1 MAHYLHNSDSGRV
14 VLRKDLWD
22 VALDQ
27 YGYVTEQDA
36 RKLGAAPGE
45 LARLARRD
53 KIERV
58 GHGIY
63 RFPEL
68 PATERDEYML
78 AVLWANT
85 PGAALSHGTALAVY
99 ELCDINPDRIDI
111 TVPKGHRVSKRGGD
125 AYILHHAR
133 LAESD
138 LSWWQGIRTVT
149 ERTAIQQGIDTGVPV
164 HLLRGAIDTARER
177 GRITIGEATNL
188 TTQIEM
194 TYV

>member
-1 MAHYLHNSDSGRV
+1 MAHYLHYLLGGV

-22 VALDQ
+22 IALDQ
-27 YGYVTEQDA
+27 YGYVTERNA
-36 RKLGAAPGE
+36 RNMGAAPGE

-53 KIERV
+53 KLERV

-63 RFPEL
+63 RFSEL

-85 PGAALSHGTALAVY
+85 PDAALSHDTALAVY
-99 ELCDINPDRIDI
+99 ELCEINPDRIHI

-125 AYILHHAR
+125 TYVLHRAR
-133 LAESD
+133 LAEAD

-149 ERTAIQQGIDTGVPV
+149 EKTAIQQGIDTGVPV
-164 HLLRGAIDTARER
+164 HLIRAAIDTARER
-177 GRITIGEATNL
+177 GRITVAEATDL
-188 TTQIEM
+188 TAQIET

>member
-1 MAHYLHNSDSGRV
+1 M
-14 VLRKDLWD
+14 LRKDLWD

-27 YGYVTEQDA
+27 FGYVTERDA
-36 RKLGAAPGE
+36 RNLGAAPGE

-58 GHGIY
+58 SHGIY
-63 RFPEL
+63 RFSEL
-68 PATERDEYML
+68 PVTETDEYML
-78 AVLWANT
+78 AVLWVNASD
-85 PGAALSHGTALAVY
+85 AALSHDTALAVY
-99 ELCDINPDRIDI
+99 ELCDINPDRIHV

-149 ERTAIQQGIDTGVPV
+149 ERAAIQQGIDTGVPV
-164 HLLRGAIDTARER
+164 HLLRIAIDTARER
-177 GRITIGEATNL
+177 GRITTAEATDL
-188 TTQIEM
+188 TTQIE
-194 TYV
+194 TKYV

>member
-1 MAHYLHNSDSGRV
+1 MAHYLRHLLGGV

-36 RKLGAAPGE
+36 RNLGAAPGE

-68 PATERDEYML
+68 PPTERDEYML
-78 AVLWANT
+78 AVLWANS
-85 PGAALSHGTALAVY
+85 PDAVLSHDTALAVY
-99 ELCDINPDRIDI
+99 ELCDINPDRIHV

-133 LAESD
+133 LTEAD

-149 ERTAIQQGIDTGVPV
+149 EKTAIQQGIDTGVPV
-164 HLLRGAIDTARER
+164 HLLRTAINTARGR
-177 GRITIGEATNL
+177 GRITIAEATDL
-188 TTQIEM
+188 TTQIET